1 MGVSFES
8 LRSLSDEA
16 LVVCVGECV
25 DDERR
30 ATARLLAALGEFD
43 SRRLFLGQGFNSL
56 FAYCVGR
63 LHLSERAAY
72 SRIEAARLARRFPI
86 SLELV
91 ADSRV
96 SLTAI
101 ALLARHLNEVNYR
114 DLLAEAT
121 HKTVRE
127 VEVIVARLAPRP
139 DAASSLRGVHQR
151 VLDASGTSS
160 PAPSLSLAGP
170 TAVGLPPAQPTVR
183 PGLSS
188 SHAEHPRAVLMPT
201 ATERYKLQV
210 TLSRAAHD
218 KLRCAQNLL
227 RHSVPSGDLG
237 TVVER
242 AIDAL
247 LDEIEKKKLAFV
259 ARPASAASAG
269 RTRRAREQAAWP
281 ASRHIPA
288 AVRRAV
294 WKRDGG
300 RCAFV
305 GAAGRCAAR
314 AFLQLHHVRP
324 FAAGG
329 EATIENIELRCRAHN
344 AYEEEIR

>member
-1 MGVSFES
+1 MSVSLES

-25 DDERR
+25 GDERR

-72 SRIEAARLARRFPI
+72 SRIEAARLARRFPVI
-86 SLELV
+86 LDLV

-101 ALLARHLNEVNYR
+101 ALLARHLNEANYQ
-114 DLLAEAT
+114 DLLNEAT

-127 VEVIVARLAPRP
+127 IEVMVARLAPRADVP
-139 DAASSLRGVHQR
+139 TVLRLSPGSAPPAPPAPGAT
-151 VLDASGTSS
+151 LTS
-160 PAPSLSLAGP
+160 PASLP
-170 TAVGLPPAQPTVR
+170 
-183 PGLSS
+183 SS
-188 SHAEHPRAVLMPT
+188 SEADPARLGPVPARAVLKPT
-201 ATERYKLQV
+201 SPERYALQV

-227 RHSVPSGDLG
+227 RHSVPNGDLG
-237 TVVER
+237 TVLER

-259 ARPASAASAG
+259 SRPATSTRAVQPRRVTAG
-269 RTRRAREQAAWP
+269 A

-294 WKRDGG
+294 WARDRG

-305 GAAGRCAAR
+305 GETGRCGSR
-314 AFLQLHHVRP
+314 AFIELHHVRP

-329 EATIENIELRCRAHN
+329 EATVENIELRCRAHN

>member
-1 MGVSFES
+1 M
-8 LRSLSDEA
+8 SDEA
-16 LVVCVGECV
+16 LVVCVSACV
-25 DDERR
+25 GDERR

-43 SRRLFLGQGFNSL
+43 SRRLYLGHGCNSL
-56 FAYCVGR
+56 FAYCTEH

-72 SRIEAARLARRFPI
+72 SRIEAARLARRFPLI
-86 SLELV
+86 LELV

-101 ALLARHLNEVNYR
+101 ALLARHLNERNYR
-114 DLLAEAT
+114 ELLDEAT

-127 VEVIVARLAPRP
+127 VEVMLARIAPRP
-139 DAASSLRGVHQR
+139 DA
-151 VLDASGTSS
+151 
-160 PAPSLSLAGP
+160 PSIIRRA
-170 TAVGLPPAQPTVR
+170 AVSAAPPASMTTPVPALLGDVPREESATAAPV
-183 PGLSS
+183 LT
-188 SHAEHPRAVLMPT
+188 RAVLKPT
-201 ATERYKLQV
+201 SPERYKLQV
-210 TLSRAAHD
+210 TLSRSAHD

-237 TVVER
+237 TVLER
-242 AIDAL
+242 ALDAL
-247 LDEIEKKKLAFV
+247 LDEIEKKKLALV
-259 ARPASAASAG
+259 ARPGKAAKSLSSGQASHG
-269 RTRRAREQAAWP
+269 DPGP

-305 GAAGRCAAR
+305 GTAGRCRAR
-314 AFLQLHHVRP
+314 AFLEFHHVRP

-329 EATIENIELRCRAHN
+329 EATIDNIELRCRAHN
-344 AYEEEIR
+344 AHESDLFFGPRA